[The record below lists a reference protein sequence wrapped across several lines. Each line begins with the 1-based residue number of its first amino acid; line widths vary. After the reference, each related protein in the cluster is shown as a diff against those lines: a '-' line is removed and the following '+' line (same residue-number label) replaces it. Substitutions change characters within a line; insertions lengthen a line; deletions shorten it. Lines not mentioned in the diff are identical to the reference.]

1 MQYAAQ
7 AALAA
12 LSSLL
17 SIAVLF
23 LLAKLMGTKQV
34 SQMTMF
40 DYVVGI
46 TIGSIAAELA
56 TELEEPLRPLT
67 ALLSIVVLFILAK
80 LMGTKQVSQMTM
92 FDYAVGITIGSVAAE
107 LATELEEPA
116 KPLTALIIYGVV
128 AVLISILT
136 NKSVKAR
143 AVVTGKPLVL
153 LENGVIY
160 RENLKKARLDLNEFL
175 TYCRIGG
182 WFDLTQLQSAVLEH
196 NGVVSFLPKE
206 TDRPATPTDLDLNPK
221 QSKVQT
227 PFVMDGKLLEDN
239 IRQAGKEEAWV
250 RRSLLRQGYKD
261 ESDVL
266 LALWDGSEKLTVFP
280 LHPEKK

>member
-7 AALAA
+7 VGLAA
-12 LSSLL
+12 LFSLL

-56 TELEEPLRPLT
+56 TELEEP
-67 ALLSIVVLFILAK
+67 
-80 LMGTKQVSQMTM
+80 
-92 FDYAVGITIGSVAAE
+92 
-107 LATELEEPA
+107 A
-116 KPLTALIIYGVV
+116 KPLTAMILYGLI
-128 AVLISILT
+128 AVLISVLT
-136 NKSVKAR
+136 NKSIKVR
-143 AVVTGKPLVL
+143 TMVTGKPMVL

-182 WFDLTQLQSAVLEH
+182 WFDLNQLQSAVLEH

-206 TDRPATPTDLDLNPK
+206 ADRPATPADLNLNPK
-221 QSKVQT
+221 QSQVQM
-227 PFVMDGKLLEDN
+227 PFVMDGRLLEEN
-239 IRQAGKEEAWV
+239 IRQAGKEDAWV
-250 RRSLLRQGYKD
+250 RRTLLQQGYRD
-261 ESDVL
+261 EGDVL
-266 LALWDGSEKLTVFP
+266 LAVWDGGEKLTVFP
-280 LHPEKK
+280 MDSGGKQKRN

>member
-67 ALLSIVVLFILAK
+67 ALV
-80 LMGTKQVSQMTM
+80 
-92 FDYAVGITIGSVAAE
+92 
-107 LATELEEPA
+107 
-116 KPLTALIIYGVV
+116 IYGVTAFV
-128 AVLISILT
+128 ISVLT
-136 NKSVKAR
+136 NKFLKVR
-143 AVVTGKPLVL
+143 ALVTGNPLVL

-160 RENLKKARLDLNEFL
+160 RENLKKARLDLSEFL

-182 WFDLTQLQSAVLEH
+182 WFDLNQLQSAVLEH

-206 TDRPATPTDLDLNPK
+206 ADRPATPADLDLNPK
-221 QSKVQT
+221 QSRVQT
-227 PFVMDGKLLEDN
+227 PFVMDGRLLEEN
-239 IRQAGKEEAWV
+239 IRQAGKEDAWV
-250 RRSLLRQGYKD
+250 RRALLRQGYRD
-261 ESDVL
+261 ETAVL
-266 LALWDGSEKLTVFP
+266 LAVWGGGEKLTVFP
-280 LHPEKK
+280 MGPADAPKGN

>member
-7 AALAA
+7 VGLAA

-67 ALLSIVVLFILAK
+67 ALIV
-80 LMGTKQVSQMTM
+80 
-92 FDYAVGITIGSVAAE
+92 
-107 LATELEEPA
+107 
-116 KPLTALIIYGVV
+116 YGVTAFV
-128 AVLISILT
+128 ISILT
-136 NKSVKAR
+136 NKFLKVRSI
-143 AVVTGKPLVL
+143 VTGKPLVL

-182 WFDLTQLQSAVLEH
+182 WFDLNQLQSAVLEH

-206 TDRPATPTDLDLNPK
+206 AGRPATPADLNLNPK
-221 QSKVQT
+221 QSQVQM
-227 PFVMDGKLLEDN
+227 PFVMDGRLLEEN
-239 IRQAGKEEAWV
+239 IRQAGKEDAWV
-250 RRSLLRQGYKD
+250 RRTLLQQGYRD
-261 ESDVL
+261 EGDVL
-266 LALWDGSEKLTVFP
+266 LAVWDGGEKLTVFP
-280 LHPEKK
+280 MDSARKQKRN

>member
-7 AALAA
+7 MGLTA

-67 ALLSIVVLFILAK
+67 ALIV
-80 LMGTKQVSQMTM
+80 
-92 FDYAVGITIGSVAAE
+92 
-107 LATELEEPA
+107 
-116 KPLTALIIYGVV
+116 YGVTAFV
-128 AVLISILT
+128 ISILT
-136 NKSVKAR
+136 NKFLKVRSI
-143 AVVTGKPLVL
+143 VTGKPLVL

-182 WFDLTQLQSAVLEH
+182 WFDLNQLQSAVLEH

-206 TDRPATPTDLDLNPK
+206 AGRPATPADLNLNPK
-221 QSKVQT
+221 QSQVQM
-227 PFVMDGKLLEDN
+227 PFVMDGRLLEEN
-239 IRQAGKEEAWV
+239 IRQAGKEDAWV
-250 RRSLLRQGYKD
+250 RRTLLQQGYRD
-261 ESDVL
+261 EEDVL
-266 LALWDGSEKLTVFP
+266 LAVWDGGEKLTVFP
-280 LHPEKK
+280 MDSGGKQKRT